1 MKQTRIELNNGQI
14 LASGQSGDAIVSL
27 GLTRAVNSGQELT
40 LGSVCA
46 AMAELELLVQGTSP
60 IGQGDSFVLFRG
72 EEKIGVFTA
81 EKPVWKSAHRV
92 KITAYDNVVKLDK
105 DLTAWLE
112 SWDNWPCTLQELA
125 HAVCEACGVEL
136 LDQDLPNGDFLME
149 SIPRQTVTGRKL
161 MGWIG
166 QATGRFC
173 HAQPDG
179 TLVFGWYI
187 PVEQSIGPA
196 GLPEDDRIFYYQG
209 SLSLADYQ
217 TAPIEKVQIRQDD
230 RDVGTLWPDMGE
242 GNTYCITG
250 NPLLAAR
257 TAEDLLPVAQNLYL
271 QLQNVSYTP
280 CTVTISGDENVFPGQ
295 ILQVTDAGG
304 RVATVYVMETNL
316 NGSKMT
322 VKSVGSASRDSITL
336 KNSQTEVLNGK
347 LLRLQT
353 DVEGLRAEHVDTAG
367 KTASLSVT
375 VEGIESKVTAQQ
387 TELDSTK
394 ENLTALRQD
403 TDSLE
408 LEIKTITEQGV
419 ERVVTKTGYSFSDEG
434 LRISK
439 SGLEMENLLDHTGMY
454 VSRNGQTILQA
465 NNRGVEA
472 RDVTVQNFLVVGSHA
487 RFEDY
492 GNGTACFYI

>member
-1 MKQTRIELNNGQI
+1 MKQTRIELNNGQV
-14 LASGQSGDAIVSL
+14 LASGQPGDAVVSL

-60 IGQGDSFVLFRG
+60 IGQGDSFTLYRG

-81 EKPVWKSAHRV
+81 EKPVWKSARRV

-112 SWDNWPCTLQELA
+112 TWDHWPCTLQELA
-125 HAVCEACGVEL
+125 QAVCEACGAEL
-136 LDQDLPNGDFLME
+136 VSQELPNGGFLVE
-149 SIPRQTVTGRKL
+149 KIPQQALTGRKL

-166 QATGRFC
+166 QAAGRFC
-173 HAQPDG
+173 QAQPDG
-179 TLVFGWYI
+179 ALAFRWYEPAAQRI
-187 PVEQSIGPA
+187 CPA
-196 GLPEDDRIFYYQG
+196 GSQEENKIFYYQG
-209 SLSLADYQ
+209 SLTLADYQ

-230 RDVGTLWPDMGE
+230 RDVGTLWPDTGE

-250 NPLLAAR
+250 NPLLAAQK
-257 TAEDLLPVAQNLYL
+257 AEDLIPIAQSLYQ
-271 QLQNVSYTP
+271 QLQAVSYTP
-280 CTVTISGDENVFPGQ
+280 CTVTVSGEEDVSPGQ
-295 ILQVTDAGG
+295 ILQVEDAGG
-304 RVATVYVMETNL
+304 RAAAVYVMETNL
-316 NGSKMT
+316 NGSKLT
-322 VKSVGSASRDSITL
+322 VKSTGSANRDSITL
-336 KNSQTEVLNGK
+336 KNSQTEVLGGK

-387 TELDSTK
+387 AELDSTK
-394 ENLTALRQD
+394 ESLTALRQD

-408 LEIKTITEQGV
+408 LEIKTITQQGP

-472 RDVTVQNFLVVGSHA
+472 RDVTVQNFLIVGSHA

-492 GNGTACFYI
+492 GSGTACFYI

>member
-1 MKQTRIELNNGQI
+1 MKKTRIELSNGQV
-14 LASGQSGDAIVSL
+14 LTSGQPGDAIVSL

-60 IGQGDSFVLFRG
+60 IGQGDSFVLYRG

-81 EKPVWKSAHRV
+81 EKPIWKSAHRV
-92 KITAYDNVVKLDK
+92 KITAYDNVVMLDK

-112 SWDNWPCTLQELA
+112 SWDSWPCTLQELA

-136 LDQDLPNGDFLME
+136 VSQELPNGLFLVE
-149 SIPRQTVTGRKL
+149 GIPQQTVTGRKL

-166 QATGRFC
+166 QAAGRFC

-179 TLVFGWYI
+179 SLTFGWYE
-187 PVEQSIGPA
+187 PADKSIGPA
-196 GLPEDDRIFYYQG
+196 GEPEDNRIFYYQG

-217 TAPIEKVQIRQDD
+217 TAPIQKVQIRQDD
-230 RDVGTLWPDMGE
+230 RDVGTFWPDVSE

-250 NPLLAAR
+250 NPLLAAQS
-257 TAEDLLPVAQNLYL
+257 AEDMVLVAQNLYL

-280 CTVTISGDENVFPGQ
+280 CTVTISGDENILPGQ

-304 RVATVYVMETNL
+304 RVATVYVMETVIS
-316 NGSKMT
+316 GSKMT

-336 KNSQTEVLNGK
+336 KNSQTEVLGGK

-353 DVEGLRAEHVDTAG
+353 DVEGLRAEHVDTTG
-367 KTASLSVT
+367 KTASLSMT

-387 TELDSTK
+387 IELDSTK
-394 ENLTALRQD
+394 ENLTALRQN
-403 TDSLE
+403 TESLE

-419 ERVVTKTGYSFSDEG
+419 EQVVTKTGYSFSDEG

-472 RDVTVQNFLVVGSHA
+472 RDVTVQNFLIVGSHA

>member
-14 LASGQSGDAIVSL
+14 LASGQSGDAVVSL
-27 GLTRAVNSGQELT
+27 GLTRTVNSGQELT

-112 SWDNWPCTLQELA
+112 TWDHWPCTLQELA
-125 HAVCEACGVEL
+125 RAVCEACGVEL
-136 LDQDLPNGDFLME
+136 LHQDLPNGTFLVE
-149 SIPRQTVTGRKL
+149 KIPQQTVTGRKL
-161 MGWIG
+161 MSWIG

-173 HAQPDG
+173 QAKPDG
-179 TLVFGWYI
+179 SLTFDWYA
-187 PVEQSIGPA
+187 PSEQMICPSGA
-196 GLPEDDRIFYYQG
+196 QEENQLFYYQG
-209 SLSLADYQ
+209 SLTLADYQ

-250 NPLLAAR
+250 NPLLAAQ
-257 TAEDLLPVAQNLYL
+257 TAEHLIPVAQCLYQ
-271 QLQNVSYTP
+271 QLKSVSYTP
-280 CTVTISGDENVFPGQ
+280 CTVTVSGEAHILPGQ
-295 ILQVTDAGG
+295 ILQVEDAGG
-304 RVATVYVMETNL
+304 RTATVYVMETNL
-316 NGSKMT
+316 NGSKLT
-322 VKSVGSASRDSITL
+322 VKSTGSASRDSITL
-336 KNSQTEVLNGK
+336 KNSQTEVLGGK
-347 LLRLQT
+347 LLRLQA

-375 VEGIESKVTAQQ
+375 VEGIETKVTAQQ

-394 ENLTALRQD
+394 ETLTALRQD

-472 RDVTVQNFLVVGSHA
+472 RDVTVQNFLIVGSHA

-492 GNGTACFYI
+492 GDGAACFYI